1 MMRTQILVLVSLK
14 KVILEQKIKAFY
26 IAVCIEEYKVGETVR
41 ILPCNHRFHKAC
53 IDQWLLD
60 KRTCPMCKMDI
71 LKYYGLI
78 GDSEMMNFEEREE
91 SLLNLT

>member
-1 MMRTQILVLVSLK
+1 MLVLVRLISYTLDLK
-14 KVILEQKIKAFY
+14 LDLVIPIF
-26 IAVCIEEYKVGETVR
+26 AVCIEEYKVGETVR

>member
-1 MMRTQILVLVSLK
+1 MKMMIIAQVIIRSKIRPAFSCNYHSFLVCLDV
-14 KVILEQKIKAFY
+14 
-26 IAVCIEEYKVGETVR
+26 YKMGEAMR

-71 LKYYGLI
+71 LKHYGLI
-78 GDSEMMNFEEREE
+78 GDSEMMNFEERDE